1 MEITFDNVYCGY
13 KAGAAV
19 LRGVSLHLSGP
30 GLVCI
35 IGPNGVGKST
45 LIRCMNG
52 LLKPS
57 SGSVAVNGKDIGEYS
72 ANDLSE
78 FIGYVPVTSQDCFSM
93 PVFDTVLMGR
103 YRRNKWRTGPED
115 IDATER
121 TLKLLGLSDL
131 AMHGFN
137 ELSAGQH
144 QKVALARG
152 LVREP
157 EMLILDEPTS
167 NLDVRHQVYVTELLH
182 EIAVQCGMMVV
193 MISHDL
199 NISARYADK
208 VIVMDRPG
216 TIKAIGEA
224 RRLHT
229 LLARPNAMI
238 KIPATD
244 AGIQAFETLTAEGI
258 SVNLTL
264 LFSRAQT
271 LKAYAAYSRGIAK
284 RTAAGQPVGAVR
296 AVASFFISRVDA
308 ALDGKLPEN
317 LRGKTAIALAKTAY
331 LD

>member
-13 KAGAAV
+13 KAGTAV

-208 VIVMDRPG
+208 IIVMDRPG
-216 TIKAIGEA
+216 TIKAIGDANDVITEEMIA
-224 RRLHT
+224 EVYGVDCEIIRRKGRPHVILGSAIGGCANPRSVRPRQPRRTGVIFLAPVRCSQTACLRRFVVSGFLVNAYKTIGSRCRMRLRQRT
-229 LLARPNAMI
+229 LR
-238 KIPATD
+238 
-244 AGIQAFETLTAEGI
+244 
-258 SVNLTL
+258 
-264 LFSRAQT
+264 
-271 LKAYAAYSRGIAK
+271 
-284 RTAAGQPVGAVR
+284 
-296 AVASFFISRVDA
+296 
-308 ALDGKLPEN
+308 
-317 LRGKTAIALAKTAY
+317 
-331 LD
+331 

>member
-57 SGSVAVNGKDIGEYS
+57 SGSVTVNGKDIGEYS

-199 NISARYADK
+199 NISAKYADK

-216 TIKAIGEA
+216 TIKAIGDANDVITEEMIA
-224 RRLHT
+224 EVYGVDCEIIQRKGRPHVILGGAIGGCANPRSVRPRYPRRRIFLVPG
-229 LLARPNAMI
+229 RC
-238 KIPATD
+238 
-244 AGIQAFETLTAEGI
+244 
-258 SVNLTL
+258 S
-264 LFSRAQT
+264 
-271 LKAYAAYSRGIAK
+271 
-284 RTAAGQPVGAVR
+284 RTAFLER
-296 AVASFFISRVDA
+296 FIVPGFS
-308 ALDGKLPEN
+308 
-317 LRGKTAIALAKTAY
+317 
-331 LD
+331 